1 MKLIA
6 MVSMVTDHTAVFLYP
21 HFIDKSLY
29 EALRAVGRL
38 AFPIY
43 AYLIV
48 NGYQKTSSVKHY
60 LTRLVAFALVS
71 QVPWVL
77 AEDFTYL
84 PNDGGLMVSLRR
96 CCAWSTR
103 ASAFSATA

>member
-1 MKLIA
+1 MTVFWMKLIA

-48 NGYQKTSSVKHY
+48 NGYQKTSSVKRYLQSAKETMKAY
-60 LTRLVAFALVS
+60 LTDS
-71 QVPWVL
+71 W
-77 AEDFTYL
+77 AEGCDL
-84 PNDGGLMVSLRR
+84 SEID
-96 CCAWSTR
+96 
-103 ASAFSATA
+103 